1 MTQAILT
8 AHSFLTQG
16 VEGFMD
22 FMKSV
27 NEKRIQYNAIRATE
41 KELSRLSNAELND
54 IGICRGDIY
63 AIARASETIATV
75 KANNN
80 LRGWV

>member
-22 FMKSV
+22 FIKSV
-27 NEKRIQYNAIRATE
+27 KEKRIQYKAIRATE

-54 IGICRGDIY
+54 IGITRGDIY
-63 AIARASETIATV
+63 AIARTSETIATV

-80 LRGWV
+80 LQGWV

>member
-1 MTQAILT
+1 MSQAILT

-22 FMKSV
+22 FIKSV
-27 NEKRIQYNAIRATE
+27 KEKRIQYKAIRATE

-54 IGICRGDIY
+54 IGITRGDIY
-63 AIARASETIATV
+63 AIARTSETIATV

-80 LRGWV
+80 LQGWV

>member
-16 VEGFMD
+16 LEGFMD
-22 FMKSV
+22 FLKSV
-27 NEKRIQYNAIRATE
+27 NEKRIQHKAIRETE
-41 KELSRLSNAELND
+41 KALLSLSNAELND
-54 IGICRGDIY
+54 IGISRGDIY
-63 AIARASETIATV
+63 AIARTSETIATV

-80 LRGWV
+80 LQGWV

>member
-1 MTQAILT
+1 MLQAILT

-22 FMKSV
+22 FIKSV
-27 NEKRIQYNAIRATE
+27 KEKRIQYKAIRATE

-54 IGICRGDIY
+54 IGITRGDIY
-63 AIARASETIATV
+63 AIARTSETIATV

-80 LRGWV
+80 LQGWV

>member
-1 MTQAILT
+1 MSQAVLT

-16 VEGFMD
+16 VESFMD
-22 FMKSV
+22 FIKSV
-27 NEKRIQYNAIRATE
+27 KEKRIQYKAIRATE

-54 IGICRGDIY
+54 IGITRGDIY
-63 AIARASETIATV
+63 AIARTSETIATV

-80 LRGWV
+80 LQGWV